1 MQACSGGLLEMA
13 RVWHENSMTNWQY
26 GEYKGTCTY
35 ICEQFIWYRK
45 PDEHKKKLKKKIS

>member
-45 PDEHKKKLKKKIS
+45 PDEHKKKLKKKN